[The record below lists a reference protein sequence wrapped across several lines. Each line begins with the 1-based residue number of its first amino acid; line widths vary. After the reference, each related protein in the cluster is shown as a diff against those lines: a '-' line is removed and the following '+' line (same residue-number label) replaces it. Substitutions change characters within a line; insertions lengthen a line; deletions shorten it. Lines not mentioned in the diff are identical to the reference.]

1 MCLVRQLLCLYP
13 FPQRSHLSSVVDRF
27 PSPLTRC
34 EPSLARR
41 LRFLVLTG
49 LVVVEVPSRAP
60 LGEFLRSLPP
70 RPIYDPKFEEA
81 PTEVDSAPRRELRP
95 LRCDV
100 AGLVP
105 SCLFSL
111 RTAAAAA
118 AAAANSASA
127 AAIASSLSASSSFIP
142 SIVFRHPAGLIHE
155 HPNDAILFLRA
166 RKARS
171 SNISVA
177 SVSPVLASALAP
189 PCAAELAPVRYCAV
203 PWRRTAWAWPAEAED
218 EAGSEDW
225 EKEVVRGANQ
235 RSCDF

>member
-1 MCLVRQLLCLYP
+1 MGRPREYTHMCLVRQLLCLYP

-118 AAAANSASA
+118 AAAALLA
-127 AAIASSLSASSSFIP
+127 ALM
-142 SIVFRHPAGLIHE
+142 
-155 HPNDAILFLRA
+155 LFLR
-166 RKARS
+166 
-171 SNISVA
+171 VT
-177 SVSPVLASALAP
+177 LWFTLTAP
-189 PCAAELAPVRYCAV
+189 REIEWEWFRPDRGF
-203 PWRRTAWAWPAEAED
+203 ED
-218 EAGSEDW
+218 GPIGRES
-225 EKEVVRGANQ
+225 
-235 RSCDF
+235 